1 MKMIQSGFK
10 TIMVDK
16 DIFQI
21 TFSLFIYL
29 ALFLRKKNK
38 QMANIRNLKK
48 DINYVLGDIIE
59 AVYSWEYLNLDK
71 DTKKSEKII
80 DEAIQVFDDLILEVN
95 QKDVKNQKAHFK
107 NINAKLEKNGRAL
120 IEKINK
126 LQNINF

>member
-1 MKMIQSGFK
+1 
-10 TIMVDK
+10 MVDK
-16 DIFQI
+16 DILQI
-21 TFSLFIYL
+21 TFSLFIFL
-29 ALFLRKKNK
+29 ALFLHQKNK

-80 DEAIQVFDDLILEVN
+80 DEAIKVFDDLILEVN
-95 QKDVKNQKAHFK
+95 QKDVENKKAHFK

-126 LQNINF
+126 L